1 MKRWLA
7 LFSLCLMLL
16 TVPVQASGIDSWEI
30 DAAVGTNGETKMKV
44 TLIIKL
50 DEPVYELVFPLGDG
64 ARELTINGVE
74 RRIRRVGG
82 VPSAV
87 LESETGFTGTLQFD
101 LTYTLRG
108 CLDPE
113 QDWSLVLPLLADG
126 LEYSVEQTTFRI
138 TLPETTD
145 AIPGFRSGYRMEDV
159 DNYITY
165 KIDGTTIT
173 GTVSTTMRDHEE
185 LVLTLAT
192 DPEVFPRTGVGGLN
206 MRWMTIVALAFQA
219 LALVY
224 WFFFLRWRPVRA
236 VPQAQAPVGLDPGLV
251 GSQLLTHSPDLAL
264 MILSWAQA
272 GYVTIYMDRDMA
284 VTLHK
289 RMSMGNECGNY
300 EANLFRRLFGRAEMV
315 ECASSRFQDLCRK
328 VDNDRPRI
336 KRQFA
341 RGGSPFILRVLGCLS
356 GAMVWAAMGDCLM
369 GAGIAK
375 WLLVGVMAFAGIIS
389 AWMLQD
395 GLQSILSWK
404 KKPGMLALVSA
415 LVMVIL
421 GVVSGCTLVAVPY
434 ILAQT
439 LLGFLVLFGARRSE
453 VGRATVQSLLGLRK
467 HLRTISNKQINRII
481 QTDPGYYYT
490 MAPYALALGV
500 DRAFARRF
508 SQIQLGDCPWLITEL
523 PPTGDARRWCA
534 ILRQVTRS
542 VRGELPKAAPASYP
556 RQRTRNQGRRRS
568 RV

>member
-1 MKRWLA
+1 MKRWLV
-7 LFSLCLMLL
+7 LFLLCLTLL

-30 DAAVGTNGETKMKV
+30 NAAVGRNGEAKMKV
-44 TLIIKL
+44 VLIIEL
-50 DEPVYELVFPLGDG
+50 DTPVHKLVFPLGDG
-64 ARELTINGVE
+64 ARDLTINGVE
-74 RRIRRVGG
+74 RKVRRVDG

-87 LESETGFTGTLQFD
+87 LESETGFSGTLQFD

-108 CLDPE
+108 CLSPE
-113 QDWSLVLPLLADG
+113 QEWALVLPLLANG
-126 LEYSVEQTTFRI
+126 LEYSVEHITFHI
-138 TLPETTD
+138 DLPEKTEE
-145 AIPGFRSGYRMEDV
+145 IPTFQSGYWAEDV
-159 DNYITY
+159 DNYISY
-165 KIDGTTIT
+165 HVEGAAII
-173 GTVSTTMRDHEE
+173 GTVNTTMLDHEH
-185 LVLTLAT
+185 LLLTLPT
-192 DPEVFPRTGVGGLN
+192 DPAVFPRTGVGGLN
-206 MRWMTIVALAFQA
+206 MTWMTIVALVFFG

-224 WFFFLRWRPVRA
+224 WFFLLRWKPVRA
-236 VPQAQAPVGLDPGLV
+236 VPQAQAPVGLEPGQV

-300 EANLFRRLFGRAEMV
+300 EADLFRRLFGRGEMV
-315 ECASSRFQDLCRK
+315 ECTSRRFQDLCRK
-328 VDNDRPRI
+328 VENDSPRV
-336 KRQFA
+336 KRQFT
-341 RGGSPFILRVLGCLS
+341 RGGSPFILRALGCLA

-369 GAGIAK
+369 GSGIVK
-375 WLLVGVMAFAGIIS
+375 WLLVVVMAFVGAIS
-389 AWMLQD
+389 AWLLQG

-404 KKPGMLALVSA
+404 KKPGLLALVCA
-415 LVMVIL
+415 LVTVIL
-421 GVVSGCTLVAVPY
+421 GLVSGCTLMAVLS
-434 ILAQT
+434 ILAQM

-453 VGRATVQSLLGLRK
+453 AGRVTVQSLLGLRK

-508 SQIQLGDCPWLITEL
+508 RQIQLGDCPWLITEL
-523 PPTGDARRWCA
+523 PPTGNARRWCT

-542 VRGELPKAAPASYP
+542 IRGKLPKAPASYSREP
-556 RQRTRNQGRRRS
+556 SRGRRRS